1 MVQGFWGN
9 SSWGFPKGK
18 VNADEDPFD
27 CAIREVKEEIGF
39 DCTKL
44 IKETE
49 FIEMNIRE
57 TFTRLYIVPGVN
69 LAEKF
74 QPMTRGEIKSIQWFP
89 IKTLPINRAD
99 KEQNSNHY
107 FVAIP
112 FIKYTSLLFHLFQ
125 TFVFVKQMLIVF
137 PFRVAGHS
145 NDGSLI
151 IEAR

>member
-9 SSWGFPKGK
+9 ASWGFPKGK

-57 TFTRLYIVPGVN
+57 TFTRLYVVPGVS
-69 LAEKF
+69 LIEKF
-74 QPMTRGEIKSIQWFP
+74 QPMTRGEIKSIQWVQ
-89 IKTLPINRAD
+89 IKNLPTCRAD
-99 KEQNSNHY
+99 KDQNPNNY
-107 FVAIP
+107 FVALP
-112 FIKYTSLLFHLFQ
+112 FI
-125 TFVFVKQMLIVF
+125 
-137 PFRVAGHS
+137 R
-145 NDGSLI
+145 
-151 IEAR
+151 